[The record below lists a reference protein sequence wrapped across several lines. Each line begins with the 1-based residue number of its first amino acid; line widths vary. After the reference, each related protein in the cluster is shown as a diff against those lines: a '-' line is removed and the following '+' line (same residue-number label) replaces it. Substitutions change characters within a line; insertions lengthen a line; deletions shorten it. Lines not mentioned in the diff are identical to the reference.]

1 MTEPRLEEFV
11 AVAAA
16 DELWDG
22 EMASYDVDGAE
33 ILVVRLDGEY
43 LAYDGE
49 CPHQSTPLVEGELDG
64 YTLTC
69 RTHEWTFDARTG
81 AGLNPAIA
89 RLRRH
94 EVRVADGC
102 VWVSR
107 HEKREAQQ

>member
-1 MTEPRLEEFV
+1 MAEPLPEQFV
-11 AVAAA
+11 AVAAE

-22 EMASYDVDGAE
+22 EMASYEIDGSE
-33 ILVVRLDGEY
+33 VLLLRLDGEY
-43 LAYDGE
+43 RAYNGE

-69 RTHEWTFDARTG
+69 RTHEWSFDARTG
-81 AGLNPAIA
+81 AGLNPAMA

-94 EVRVADGC
+94 EVRLSDGC

-107 HEKREAQQ
+107 SEERGIRS